1 MNIGTRHESIQ
12 VRIVTARLMQRVVDV
27 FADRY
32 ITLLNDFLNF
42 LSEMLDDEEAEVS
55 VIGRSI
61 VKILEQ
67 NTGEDIYKMIKIT
80 QL

>member
-1 MNIGTRHESIQ
+1 MRVI
-12 VRIVTARLMQRVVDV
+12 TARLMQRVVDV

-80 QL
+80 